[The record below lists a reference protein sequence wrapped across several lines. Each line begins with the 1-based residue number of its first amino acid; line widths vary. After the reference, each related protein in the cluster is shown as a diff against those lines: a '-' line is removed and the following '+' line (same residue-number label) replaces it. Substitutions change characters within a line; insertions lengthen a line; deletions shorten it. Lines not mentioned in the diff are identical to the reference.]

1 MLASQE
7 ERIKEVGETYGRSR
21 GGEED
26 EAAQV
31 RGALV
36 GQGTGS
42 VDQSADGV

>member
-1 MLASQE
+1 MQ
-7 ERIKEVGETYGRSR
+7 TYGRSR

-26 EAAQV
+26 ETSQV

-36 GQGTGS
+36 GQSTRG